1 MAADTQSQ
9 SSQTECRAA
18 LESIA
23 HLMAKI
29 CSIWGTA
36 ELDTYLSGLLMDAR
50 DGARRGLPVPV
61 AEEVLF
67 LAQTNKLIRAMDLA
81 QRNKL
86 SLRDAFRMVD
96 EGDQVRLRIDALDDP
111 SVSRDTITRSN
122 RSMGDLGRRAIPRG
136 TPDRRAVPRGTDNRV
151 RRRDHERGFGALL
164 LMVGRWLLGAIVLSL
179 CLYYVW
185 PVLMALI

>member
-1 MAADTQSQ
+1 MVADTQSQ
-9 SSQTECRAA
+9 PSKTECRGE
-18 LESIA
+18 LEGIA
-23 HLMAKI
+23 HLTAKV

-81 QRNKL
+81 KKQTMP
-86 SLRDAFRMVD
+86 LREAYRMVD

-111 SVSRDTITRSN
+111 SVSRDTITRAS
-122 RSMGDLGRRAIPRG
+122 RSSVDLGRRALPRL
-136 TPDRRAVPRGTDNRV
+136 TPDRRAVPRGSENRGSLD
-151 RRRDHERGFGALL
+151 RERGFGVLL
-164 LMVGRWLLGAIVLSL
+164 LRLGKWLLAAIVLL
-179 CLYYVW
+179 MCLHYVW
-185 PVLMALI
+185 PILMALI